1 MYDIVQIVYY
11 SLDEIV
17 TMAEEYSCPYCESI
31 FDSKEDMSKHIDRIH
46 GDSGILEG
54 AK

>member
-1 MYDIVQIVYY
+1 MKLILWLKNILVLIVSQI
-11 SLDEIV
+11 
-17 TMAEEYSCPYCESI
+17 
-31 FDSKEDMSKHIDRIH
+31 FQSKEDMSKHIDRIH

>member
-1 MYDIVQIVYY
+1 MCDYLQIVYY
-11 SLDEIV
+11 LLNEINI
-17 TMAEEYSCPYCESI
+17 MAEEYSCPYCESI
-31 FDSKEDMSKHIDRIH
+31 FQSKEDMSKHIDRIH

>member
-1 MYDIVQIVYY
+1 MYDILQIVYY
-11 SLDEIV
+11 PLKGIV
-17 TMAEEYSCPYCESI
+17 IMAEEYSCPYCESI